1 MCLHIKRPPQN
12 ARVEISMRLSS
23 FTNYVRNRNSHR
35 HDGFLSAWLRA
46 LAHGAQPSHMMM
58 RRNPHD
64 DGVRAAMAGVEANVG
79 GVETNSGG
87 VETHMYGVETNFGG
101 VETSFDRVQAF

>member
-1 MCLHIKRPPQN
+1 
-12 ARVEISMRLSS
+12 MRLSN
-23 FTNYVRNRNSHR
+23 FTNYVRNRNAHR

-46 LAHGAQPSHMMM
+46 LAHGAPPSHMMM

-64 DGVRAAMAGVEANVG
+64 DGVGAAMGGVEANVD

-87 VETHMYGVETNFGG
+87 VETNLYGVETNVSG
-101 VETSFDRVQAF
+101 VETSFDRVQAL

>member
-12 ARVEISMRLSS
+12 ARVEISMRLAN
-23 FTNYVRNRNSHR
+23 FTNYVRDRNSHR

-46 LAHGAQPSHMMM
+46 LAHCAPPSHIMM

-64 DGVRAAMAGVEANVG
+64 DGVGAAMGGVEANVDGVETKFG
-79 GVETNSGG
+79 GVETNL
-87 VETHMYGVETNFGG
+87 YGVNKF
-101 VETSFDRVQAF
+101 RWC

>member
-1 MCLHIKRPPQN
+1 
-12 ARVEISMRLSS
+12 MRLSN

-46 LAHGAQPSHMMM
+46 LAHGAPPSHMMM

-64 DGVRAAMAGVEANVG
+64 DGVGAAMGGVEADVG
-79 GVETNSGG
+79 S
-87 VETHMYGVETNFGG
+87 VETNFGG
-101 VETSFDRVQAF
+101 VEANLFGVETSFGGVETSFYRAQAF